1 MTPAEAPVQNSDR
14 NNVLLSVRGLK
25 TYFHSSALV
34 LKAVDDV
41 SFDIH
46 RGETFGIVGESG
58 CGKSIASMSIMRL
71 VSTPPGRYEGGE
83 ILFGGRDILQMSDAE
98 IHALRGGEISM
109 IFQEPMTALN
119 PVFTIGNQLEEV
131 ILLHQKVQKKESAAI
146 ALDWLKKVR
155 IPNPEGVLRSYPFT
169 LSGGMRQRVMIA
181 IALAC
186 RPKLLIA
193 DEPTTA
199 LDVTIQAQILDLIS
213 GIKKETGVSCI
224 FITHDLGV
232 ISEMADRVMV
242 MYSGKVC
249 EIAPTAEL
257 IANPLHPYT
266 KGLIA
271 SRPNG
276 QGRRLVT
283 IPGSVPSLRDKP
295 PGCPFHP
302 RCPAAQNLCASAF
315 PPVFDPGSG
324 HSVYCWN
331 YVDGN
336 AGAAHG

>member
-1 MTPAEAPVQNSDR
+1 MA
-14 NNVLLSVRGLK
+14 
-25 TYFHSSALV
+25 
-34 LKAVDDV
+34 LKAVDGV
-41 SFDIH
+41 SFDVR

-58 CGKSIASMSIMRL
+58 CGKSIAALSIMRL
-71 VSTPPGRYEGGE
+71 VRTPPGRYAGGE
-83 ILFGGRDILQMSDAE
+83 IRFGGRDILGMSDAE
-98 IHALRGGEISM
+98 IHALRGREISI

-131 ILLHQKVQKKESAAI
+131 IRLHQRTTKKAARAI
-146 ALDWLKKVR
+146 ALDWLKKVKL
-155 IPNPEGVLRSYPFT
+155 PNPVEVLRSYPFT

-181 IALAC
+181 AALASG
-186 RPKLLIA
+186 PKLLIA

-199 LDVTIQAQILDLIS
+199 LDVTIQAQILDLIRAM
-213 GIKKETGVSCI
+213 KDETGVSCI

-257 IANPLHPYT
+257 MAHPLHPYT
-266 KGLIA
+266 SLLIN
-271 SRPNG
+271 SRPMAKG
-276 QGRRLVT
+276 STKRLVT

-302 RCPAAQNLCASAF
+302 RCPNAQNRCASAF
-315 PPVFDPGSG
+315 PPEYHAGSD
-324 HSVYCWN
+324 HLLYCWN
-331 YVDGN
+331 YAPGGVV
-336 AGAAHG
+336 HG